1 MNMRTPWDV
10 PRDVGEGSYRR
21 RTKGALPMPLDDL
34 FEQALHAEEP
44 VHELRSLAL
53 RLSSQGFER
62 AALVEKFEEAREQ
75 LRREDREADEDA
87 VMDVL
92 DFLTGWC
99 SPHMQ
104 LP

>member
-1 MNMRTPWDV
+1 VD
-10 PRDVGEGSYRR
+10 E
-21 RTKGALPMPLDDL
+21 L

-53 RLSSQGFER
+53 RLSSQGYDRE
-62 AALVEKFEEAREQ
+62 ALLGKYEEVRQQ
-75 LRREDREADEDA
+75 LRQEDREVDEDA

-99 SPHMQ
+99 SPHMRIP
-104 LP
+104 LGPETETPSS